1 MMNSKANNTR
11 KSQHGMDDISQQGID
26 WMPGDCTETAG
37 RAGENIVSG
46 VRPEVANYQPTAE
59 SH

>member
-1 MMNSKANNTR
+1 
-11 KSQHGMDDISQQGID
+11 MDDISQQGID
-26 WMPGDCTETAG
+26 WAAGDCTETAG

-46 VRPEVANYQPTAE
+46 VRPAVANYQPTAE

>member
-11 KSQHGMDDISQQGID
+11 KSQHGVEDISQQRID
-26 WMPGDCTETAG
+26 WTAGDCTKTAG

-46 VRPEVANYQPTAE
+46 VRPTVANYQPTVE